1 MSEEKVE
8 LSHFYNHRRHNY
20 HSTTDMLRFF
30 LMPFV
35 FMLFIGLPGK
45 IGGYISFYSNFV
57 TEAFFIL
64 FGFFALV
71 PDSDKRRRKVRS
83 ELKQAIKFFV
93 IMFVSFIIF
102 NIIYLTFIHSLPYL
116 TSSAIWQKR
125 TLFNFFVLN
134 IWPLPFGN
142 SIWFVQSL
150 VYAYLF
156 FYIGEKL
163 KLYKFYFPLM
173 IILIIFM
180 LVTGEFAAFFG
191 FPHRGYAYL
200 PAGAVTR
207 AIPYM
212 LIGMFLR
219 KNVDK
224 LSKLPRFVY
233 LLLFPAGLLLAI
245 LEIELLNRFGKLAYP
260 GHAIGFGI
268 MAISLCCFAIT
279 KPKSY
284 KIFLSKHGAGYS
296 RRMYAY
302 CQPVQLIVW
311 MITYTL
317 IPKLYNYI
325 ACAASFVIS
334 FLLAV
339 IVGRIIRRRYRRR
352 HKKS

>member
-1 MSEEKVE
+1 MSDEKVK
-8 LSHFYNHRRHNY
+8 LSYFYDHRRHKY

-35 FMLFIGLPGK
+35 FLMFLGLPGK

-57 TEAFFIL
+57 TEVFFIL

-71 PDSDKRRRKVRS
+71 PDSHRRKRKIKS
-83 ELKQAIKFFV
+83 ELKQGIKFFL
-93 IMFVSFIIF
+93 IMFFSYILF
-102 NIIYLTFIHSLPYL
+102 NIIYLEFLNSLYYL
-116 TSSAIWQKR
+116 TSGVLWQKR
-125 TLFNFFVLN
+125 TIFNFLVLN
-134 IWPLPFGN
+134 IWPLPVGN
-142 SIWFVQSL
+142 SIWFVQSF

-156 FYIGEKL
+156 FFIAEKI
-163 KLYKFYFPLM
+163 KLSKYYFQIL

-180 LVTGEFAAFFG
+180 LATGEFAAFFG
-191 FPHRGYAYL
+191 FPHFGYNYI

-224 LSKLPRFVY
+224 LSKIPRFVY
-233 LLLFPAGLLLAI
+233 LILFPVGLILAI

-268 MAISLCCFAIT
+268 MAISLCCFALSN
-279 KPKSY
+279 PKEY
-284 KIFLSKHGAGYS
+284 KNFFSKHGANYS

-302 CQPVQLIVW
+302 CQPVSLIIW
-311 MITYTL
+311 MITYTF
-317 IPKLYNYI
+317 IPKLYNYVNVI
-325 ACAASFVIS
+325 GSLLIS
-334 FLLAV
+334 FLLAI
-339 IVGRIIRRRYRRR
+339 IVGRIQRKRINSDR
-352 HKKS
+352 